1 MSIVESSDIGY
12 NPPNE
17 VKIKAHL
24 QRSHSKP
31 GREAPNNSQFQVKLD
46 LTKEY
51 QRHKTALCM
60 LGLLRDIGFEWD
72 IAFCKFK
79 LFLTFHHIDPSKK
92 EFTIS
97 DSNKMTIAWEKILEE
112 VDKCALLCHN
122 CHGEVHAKLIDL
134 ENYL

>member
-1 MSIVESSDIGY
+1 MFSILFISMEENKPKKETTCLHCNKKYFIDRSKGHRANICGTCNTAKRRKSNKTKLLEIKGGKCIVCGY
-12 NPPNE
+12 N
-17 VKIKAHL
+17 KH
-24 QRSHSKP
+24 H
-31 GREAPNNSQFQVKLD
+31 G
-46 LTKEY
+46 
-51 QRHKTALCM
+51 C
-60 LGLLRDIGFEWD
+60 
-72 IAFCKFK
+72 
-79 LFLTFHHIDPSKK
+79 LTFHHIDPSKK